1 MVGWF
6 NLSSIVDVMLF
17 IFIFYP
23 IVGGIFWI
31 IGGTYYQFRT
41 KNRLPKF
48 PEGTKEP
55 FITIM
60 VPCHNEE
67 VVIERTLYYLDTQIN
82 YKNYEIIA
90 ISDGSTD
97 NTNAILRNWQ
107 EAKPDSHL
115 RVIEVQKNKGKAHG
129 LTQAALHSKGDFL
142 LCIDADSFVTGDALK
157 HMVAWFMKDSIFSPK
172 ELVAAVTGNPMPRNL
187 TSLLAKLQYVEYHS
201 IIGMTK
207 RAQSM
212 IGRIFTVSGVCV
224 MYRREALIDIGLFD
238 QSKIT
243 EDIAVSW
250 ALQLKGWRI
259 QYAPNARCY
268 MEVPEKISVLYKQ
281 RRRWAQ
287 GGLEVFMSHALD
299 VLLHPVKTFP
309 FIFLLMDQFLSI
321 MWAIFWFI
329 SSLFVIYW
337 LFFWVALGDGFQI
350 RRFMISA
357 LIFIMYEFIVG
368 VTQLLT
374 SIWFNDSDKAAMKY
388 SLFAGWYTWIYWLI
402 SPFTL
407 LAALPRAIKAQIT
420 GGGGTWVSPERQKT
434 GD

>member
-1 MVGWF
+1 MPTWM
-6 NLSSIVDVMLF
+6 NLSTLIDVTLF
-17 IFIFYP
+17 VFIFYP
-23 IVGGIFWI
+23 IVGGMFWI
-31 IGGTYYQFRT
+31 VGGTYYHFRT
-41 KNRLPKF
+41 KHQLPQF
-48 PEGTKEP
+48 PEGVEEP

-67 VVIERTLYYLDTQIN
+67 VVIRRTLHYLDTQID

-97 NTNAILRNWQ
+97 RTNEYLREWM
-107 EAKPDSHL
+107 ETSEHL

-129 LTQAALHSKGDFL
+129 LTQAALHAKGDYL

-157 HMVAWFMKDSIFSPK
+157 NMVAWFMIDSLFSPA

-187 TSLLAKLQYVEYHS
+187 SSLLAKLQFVEYHS

-224 MYRREALIDIGLFD
+224 MYRKSALVDIGYFD
-238 QSKIT
+238 QAKIT

-259 QYAPNARCY
+259 QYSPNSRCY
-268 MEVPEKISVLYKQ
+268 MEVPEKWSVLYKQ

-299 VLLHPVKTFP
+299 VLLHPIKTFP
-309 FIFLLMDQFLSI
+309 FIFLLLDQFLSI
-321 MWAIFWFI
+321 MWAIFWFVSTLFVTYYFIFWWTLNDAYDIKRFII
-329 SSLFVIYW
+329 SS
-337 LFFWVALGDGFQI
+337 
-350 RRFMISA
+350 S
-357 LIFIMYEFIVG
+357 IFIMYEFIVG
-368 VTQLLT
+368 VVQLII
-374 SIWFNDSDKAAMKY
+374 SMWFNDRERGTMKY
-388 SLFAGWYTWIYWLI
+388 AFFAGWYTWIYWLI
-402 SPFTL
+402 SPITL
-407 LAALPRAIKAQIT
+407 LAALPRAIKAKIT

-434 GD
+434 RTEE